1 MASVVGNVQSGL
13 RFATLPGLI
22 RDAELLKVCSRFLPY
37 IGQFSSDRTF
47 ALASNTSATT
57 SPTSNRAG
65 RIVSSLITGLALLS
79 CCQVDAAETVI
90 HKPDVNTSGHFMNSS
105 GQQRER
111 EAERVEQG
119 YGDSLAHFRT
129 SSGTRW
135 RPMNPDPP
143 KTVIGPAM

>member
-1 MASVVGNVQSGL
+1 M
-13 RFATLPGLI
+13 
-22 RDAELLKVCSRFLPY
+22 
-37 IGQFSSDRTF
+37 
-47 ALASNTSATT
+47 
-57 SPTSNRAG
+57 
-65 RIVSSLITGLALLS
+65 
-79 CCQVDAAETVI
+79 DAAETVI
-90 HKPDVNTSGHFMNSS
+90 PKPDVNTSGHFMNSS

-143 KTVIGPAM
+143 KTVIGPAMTNPLFEMARDDELWVSISPVQRASIVVGCIKFVFIST